1 MRHTL
6 ARTAALTAALLG
18 TFAVTACGHDDR
30 MATDFTHADVSAMT
44 TNGGIGD
51 ADDGRTVFTT
61 NCATCHGATGE
72 EGGVGPSLRGQNVR
86 MNYDQTIVWI
96 KHPAPPMPA
105 LYPKFLSETEV
116 DDVAAYVQ
124 KL

>member
-1 MRHTL
+1 M
-6 ARTAALTAALLG
+6 RTAALSGALLG
-18 TFAVTACGHDDR
+18 TLWLAACGHDDDR
-30 MATDFTHADVSAMT
+30 MATDYTHADVSAMT
-44 TNGGIGD
+44 TSGGLGD
-51 ADDGRTVFTT
+51 VADGRTVFAT
-61 NCATCHGATGE
+61 NCATCHGATGV
-72 EGGVGPSLRGQNVR
+72 EGGVGPSLRGENVR

-96 KHPAPPMPA
+96 KHPAAPMPE

>member
-1 MRHTL
+1 MRRTL
-6 ARTAALTAALLG
+6 ARTAACAGALLG
-18 TFAVTACGHDDR
+18 ALALSACGHGDDR
-30 MATDFTHADVSAMT
+30 MATAFTHADLAAT

-51 ADDGRTVFTT
+51 ADAGRTIFST
-61 NCATCHGATGE
+61 NCATCHGATGD
-72 EGGVGPSLRGQNVR
+72 EGGIGPSLRGENVR

-96 KHPAPPMPA
+96 KHPDPPMPE

>member
-1 MRHTL
+1 
-6 ARTAALTAALLG
+6 
-18 TFAVTACGHDDR
+18 
-30 MATDFTHADVSAMT
+30 
-44 TNGGIGD
+44 
-51 ADDGRTVFTT
+51 
-61 NCATCHGATGE
+61 
-72 EGGVGPSLRGQNVR
+72 

-96 KHPAPPMPA
+96 KHPDPPMPE